1 MQILTTPVTA
11 PNGLTVNLRRRR
23 LSGGNTPPSLYGGD
37 VDEVTFEVTYYS
49 DQTLGFAVSYLGI

>member
-1 MQILTTPVTA
+1 MQILSTPLTTPS
-11 PNGLTVNLRRRR
+11 GLSVNLRRRR

-49 DQTLGFAVSYLGI
+49 DQTLGFAVRYLYN